1 MTHFSER
8 IPVVRGQVTVYWA
21 VVTFCTCKISRSCV
35 VVTTG
40 VCSINKW
47 WQRLR
52 GTPHVSTYMVP
63 GNSGRLA
70 RVTVWLDELSRC
82 TGSCTR
88 NAVAE
93 ACPDTH
99 IVVHLDGVTSWEG
112 YNLLDRGG
120 VAPRVLVWVQH
131 NVMDLWQ
138 NILVVGTYVQKTDP
152 TFITSISLK

>member
-1 MTHFSER
+1 
-8 IPVVRGQVTVYWA
+8 
-21 VVTFCTCKISRSCV
+21 
-35 VVTTG
+35 
-40 VCSINKW
+40 
-47 WQRLR
+47 
-52 GTPHVSTYMVP
+52 MVP

-70 RVTVWLDELSRC
+70 RVAVRLDELSTG

-99 IVVHLDGVTSWEG
+99 IVVHLDRVTSWEG

-138 NILVVGTYVQKTDP
+138 NILMTGPYIQKTDP
-152 TFITSISLK
+152 TFITSISLKQFAHE